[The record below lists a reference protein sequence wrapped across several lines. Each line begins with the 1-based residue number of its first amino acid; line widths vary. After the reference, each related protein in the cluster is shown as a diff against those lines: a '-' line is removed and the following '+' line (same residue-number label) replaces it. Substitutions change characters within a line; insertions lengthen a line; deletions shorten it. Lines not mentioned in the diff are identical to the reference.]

1 MGDIEQH
8 EIPFEGKRFRNLKRR
23 RGIFLLPAMMT
34 SANLL
39 CGYYAVVASLVGS
52 PEDLDHAAKAI
63 GLAILFD
70 SLDGRLA
77 RLTGTNTEFGVQ
89 FDSLADVVS
98 FGIAPAVM
106 AAEMERRGGWL
117 VHYSTDYVFDGS
129 GSAPWRETDAT
140 GPLNVYGQSKL
151 EGERA
156 IAGTGCRHVV
166 LRTSWV
172 YAAEGKNFLHTMLR
186 LGRDRKSLSV
196 VNDQVGAPTSAEG
209 LARATVA
216 VLEKVSYGGAES
228 GVYHLSCGGETSWYG
243 FAKAIFAEFASQQAV
258 PEVTGIPSEAYPTPA
273 KRPRN
278 SRLCCDKFAV
288 EFGIRLP
295 AWDVEL
301 KAVAATLLKRA

>member
-1 MGDIEQH
+1 
-8 EIPFEGKRFRNLKRR
+8 
-23 RGIFLLPAMMT
+23 
-34 SANLL
+34 
-39 CGYYAVVASLVGS
+39 
-52 PEDLDHAAKAI
+52 
-63 GLAILFD
+63 
-70 SLDGRLA
+70 
-77 RLTGTNTEFGVQ
+77 
-89 FDSLADVVS
+89 
-98 FGIAPAVM
+98 
-106 AAEMERRGGWL
+106 
-117 VHYSTDYVFDGS
+117 
-129 GSAPWRETDAT
+129 
-140 GPLNVYGQSKL
+140 
-151 EGERA
+151 
-156 IAGTGCRHVV
+156 
-166 LRTSWV
+166 
-172 YAAEGKNFLHTMLR
+172 MLR